1 MNTPQENKE
10 LIPSEEFIKQ
20 VLAGKVNEKI
30 EELEAEL
37 LTLEQ
42 VEMPVEHRFINGM
55 YVREI
60 TIPKGT
66 ILTGAVHKFDYV
78 DIMLS
83 GDIAVATPDGIK
95 RFQGVNIMDGKAG
108 RKRAGYAYED
118 THWVTVHKTDESNPE
133 NIVKELTVRTM
144 SEYKSLPESNKQP
157 SIETKGGPLCQ

>member
-1 MNTPQENKE
+1 MNTPQENTQ
-10 LIPSEEFIKQ
+10 ITPSDEFIKSI
-20 VLAGKVNEKI
+20 LAGRVNEKI

-78 DIMLS
+78 DIMLG
-83 GDIAVATPDGIK
+83 GDIAVATPDGVK
-95 RFQGVNIMDGKAG
+95 RFKGVNIMDGKAG

-118 THWVTVHKTDESNPE
+118 TRWISVHKTDASNPD
-133 NIVKELTVRTM
+133 NIVDILTVRTM
-144 SEYKSLPESNKQP
+144 AEFEGLPISDKQLATENKGDQ
-157 SIETKGGPLCQ
+157 L